1 MNPQPACVS
10 STLPDEKE
18 KKIGLKAVI
27 VLCLI
32 FMVGFGGLFQ
42 HSPSLQP
49 LSNENHTIGVGS
61 SPPIKTKDT
70 RTFQRLPTEE
80 HPSDGQKNVLEARG
94 RHALAGPVLRALN
107 NLL

>member
-1 MNPQPACVS
+1 M
-10 STLPDEKE
+10 KRIK

-49 LSNENHTIGVGS
+49 LSNENHTIGVSS

-80 HPSDGQKNVLEARG
+80 HPSDGQENVLELRG